1 MSRYNTEDLRNV
13 ALVGHAGSGKTL
25 LSEALLQAAGAI
37 KTMGTIEKGTTVSD
51 FDPLE
56 KEQQR
61 SLAAS
66 IMNFEDGGKH
76 VHLIDTPGMADF
88 LGDSLS
94 ALPAVETALLVV
106 NAQTGIEMTT
116 QRMWDRAKEMGLA
129 RALVI
134 NRIDAEEVDLEAIL
148 EQLREGFGKECL
160 PMNLPAQKGTAVV
173 DCLYGASG
181 DADFSSVAEAHSAL
195 IEQVVEMDEA
205 LMNEY
210 LDKGEVAGDKI
221 EGAFKKALVE
231 GHLVPVL
238 FASAKHNV
246 GVRELL
252 AFSTKLLPSPKEL
265 NPHVFKKATGES
277 AADVRLEADAAKHVV
292 AHVFKVAIDP
302 FVGRLGMFRVHQG
315 TITKDT
321 QLYINDSRK
330 AFKVGHLLRLQGK
343 EHIEMERAV
352 PGDICAVAKIEEIT
366 RDAVLHD
373 SPDDADLRARP
384 VQVPTP
390 MYGLAVQAKSR
401 GDEQK
406 ISGALH
412 KLAAEDPCFIADRN
426 AETNEL
432 VLRGLGELHL
442 RTMLARLKTR
452 YNVEVETRPPKIA
465 YRETISTPADGHHRH
480 KKQTGGAGQFG
491 EVFLRVK
498 PLARGSGF
506 EFVNDVFGGSIPTQF
521 IPAVEKGVR
530 QVLGTGVI
538 AGYPLQD
545 VRVEV
550 YDGKSHPVDSKEIA
564 FVTAG
569 KRAFQDAV
577 QKARP
582 QLLEPI
588 VNIEIVVPNDNMG
601 DIAGDLSS
609 RRGRISGT
617 EQRPGNMV
625 AVLGTVPLAEVL
637 DYQSFLKSVT
647 GGRGS
652 YGMDLSHYEPVPPN
666 IQQQIVAQYKPKAE
680 EED

>member
-1 MSRYNTEDLRNV
+1 MSKHNSEDIRNI
-13 ALVGHAGSGKTL
+13 AIVGHAGAGKTIL
-25 LSEALLQAAGAI
+25 AEALLHAAGAV
-37 KTMGTIEKGTTVSD
+37 KTPGTIEKGTTVSD

-61 SLAAS
+61 SLSTAILS
-66 IMNFEDGGKH
+66 FEDGGR
-76 VHLIDTPGMADF
+76 HLNILDTPGMADF

-94 ALPAVETALLVV
+94 VLPAAETALIVV

-116 QRMWDRAKEMGLA
+116 QRMWDRTGELGLV
-129 RALVI
+129 RVLVV
-134 NRIDAEEVDLEAIL
+134 NRIDAEEVDLPVIL
-148 EQLREGFGKECL
+148 GQLREGFGKECL
-160 PMNLPAQKGTAVV
+160 PLTLPAQKATAVV
-173 DCLYGASG
+173 DCFHSATGE
-181 DADFSSVAEAHSAL
+181 ADFSSVGEAHAAL
-195 IEQVVEMDEA
+195 VEQIVELDEA
-205 LMNEY
+205 LMNKY
-210 LDKGEVAGDKI
+210 LEAGDLPAAEL
-221 EGAFKKALVE
+221 EGAFKKALIE

-238 FASAKHNV
+238 FTSAKHGV
-246 GVRELL
+246 GIKELVTL
-252 AFSTKLLPSPKEL
+252 MSQLLPSPQEH
-265 NPHVFKKATGES
+265 NPHVFAKGAQAE
-277 AADVRLEADAAKHVV
+277 DVKIEPDPSKHAV
-292 AHVFKVAIDP
+292 AHVFKVTIDA

-315 TITKDT
+315 TITKDS

-330 AFKVGHLLRLQGK
+330 AFKVGHLLKVQGK
-343 EHIEMERAV
+343 DHIEIERAV
-352 PGDICAVAKIEEIT
+352 PGDICAVAKIEEIS
-366 RDAVLHD
+366 RDVILHD
-373 SPDDADLRARP
+373 RADDADLRSKP
-384 VQVPTP
+384 VRLPSP
-390 MYGLAVQAKSR
+390 MYGLAVEAKSR
-401 GDEQK
+401 GDEGK
-406 ISGALH
+406 ISGALQ
-412 KLAAEDPCFIADRN
+412 KLAAEDPCFVADRN

-452 YNVEVETRPPKIA
+452 YNVEVNTRPPKIA
-465 YRETISTPADGHHRH
+465 YRETIAAPAEGHHRH

-498 PLARGSGF
+498 PLPRGTGF
-506 EFVNDVFGGSIPTQF
+506 EFENDVFGGAIPTQF

-530 QVLGTGVI
+530 QLLHSGVI

-577 QKARP
+577 QKAKP
-582 QLLEPI
+582 QILEPI
-588 VNIEIVVPNDNMG
+588 VNLEVVVPNDNMG

-625 AVLGTVPLAEVL
+625 AVLGTVPMAEVL

-652 YGMDLSHYEPVPPN
+652 YSMDLSHYEAVPPN